1 MSQAP
6 TKAAQAR
13 NETELERVDRNFQEL
28 IEELRLAI
36 PGVQVLLAFLLI
48 LPFNSR
54 FASVSAFE
62 RDLYVGTLLCTALAS
77 VVLIAPSF
85 QHRLRFRDDV
95 KEQLLM
101 SASRLAIVGMSLL
114 ALGICGAVFL
124 VVHFVAGDT
133 AGAVAVAG
141 LIAAYLVIWVVWP
154 TVGIRS

>member
-1 MSQAP
+1 MGQG
-6 TKAAQAR
+6 R
-13 NETELERVDRNFQEL
+13 DETELERLDRNFQEL

-48 LPFNSR
+48 LPFNAR
-54 FASVSAFE
+54 FGEVSDFE

-95 KEQLLM
+95 KEELLL

-124 VVHFVAGDT
+124 VVHFVAGDV

-141 LIAAYLVIWVVWP
+141 LVTAYLAIWVAWP
-154 TVGIRS
+154 LAGIRS